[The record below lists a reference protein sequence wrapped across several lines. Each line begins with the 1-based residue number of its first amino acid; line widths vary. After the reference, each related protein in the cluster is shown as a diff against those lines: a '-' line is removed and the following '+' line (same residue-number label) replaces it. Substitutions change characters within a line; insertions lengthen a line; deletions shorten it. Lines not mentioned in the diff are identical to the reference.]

1 MTCGFGCGS
10 CVFSRPRPAGDEWDL
25 WSLPLD
31 LSLLPY
37 EIPPVSCFL
46 WRFLMTFLLG
56 RSTSLGVVCSLSPA
70 VFFLCLLPYDILP
83 AVFTISFLSLPL
95 PSCCWIGVPEVLP
108 FSLPDFGQLVENLLQ
123 DVDLFTMGLCWRAF
137 WKVASLGVLIS
148 LSPAVFFLW
157 LYYTTALRFRLFAD
171 RTTFICNICA

>member
-37 EIPPVSCFL
+37 EI
-46 WRFLMTFLLG
+46 
-56 RSTSLGVVCSLSPA
+56 
-70 VFFLCLLPYDILP
+70 LP
-83 AVFTISFLSLPL
+83 AAFTISFRSLPL

-108 FSLPDFGQLVENLLQ
+108 FSLPDFWAACGKSSSGCRSVHDGTLL
-123 DVDLFTMGLCWRAF
+123 
-137 WKVASLGVLIS
+137 KSLLESGFAWSSYLLIS
-148 LSPAVFFLW
+148 GCFLSVTI
-157 LYYTTALRFRLFAD
+157 LYHSPKVSSIRRANNPCVKYLCILRIDQCMLVVL
-171 RTTFICNICA
+171 